1 MKTNNS
7 LFKHLDFIIIDILCL
22 SISFVLSFW
31 GYHYI
36 RTGGFVSLDAY
47 DGAYRLI
54 IILVL
59 FSHLFIALAGSE
71 YSGILRRD
79 SFAEARNLIW
89 HNAKVLI
96 ILLSV
101 LFFLKTS
108 ATYSRI
114 VLLSTFALNTLF
126 CFFLRVLRK
135 KHLLHSAPEKISSGR
150 RILIITGEE
159 QADNLNEILAPRA
172 YSGYEVAGTV
182 TPSEYEFYIKEHVVD
197 EAFISIPESNI
208 RNNVIEKLIDMGII
222 IHLDMG
228 EFLENMP
235 NSAVE
240 IINDRTVITAG
251 INPMTIRQRFI
262 KRTMDIFI
270 SLIGLIFTA
279 VIFLIFSPI
288 IFIQSP
294 GHIIFKQKRVGRNG
308 RIFDFYKFRS
318 MYPDA
323 EKRKAELME
332 QNKMQGLMF
341 KMDNDP
347 RIIPIGHFLRKSSI
361 DELPQFWNVLKG
373 DMSLVGTRPPTLDEF
388 EKYSLY
394 HASRLSI
401 KPGITGLW
409 QISGR
414 SDITDFEQVVMLDRE
429 YIRNFSLLKDFYIL
443 MKTILVVFKRKG
455 SE

>member
-1 MKTNNS
+1 MRTNNS
-7 LFKHLDFIIIDILCL
+7 LLKHLDFIIIDILCL
-22 SISFVLSFW
+22 SLAFVLSFC

-36 RTGGFVSLDAY
+36 RTGGFVSLDSY
-47 DGAYRLI
+47 NGAYRLI

-59 FSHLFIALAGSE
+59 FSHLFIALAGAE

-89 HNAKVLI
+89 HNSKVLV
-96 ILLSV
+96 ILLMV

-108 ATYSRI
+108 ATYSRLI
-114 VLLSTFALNTLF
+114 LLSTFVLNTLF
-126 CFFLRVLRK
+126 CFVLRVLRK
-135 KHLLHSAPEKISSGR
+135 KHLLHSATEKISSGR
-150 RILIITGEE
+150 RILIITNHE
-159 QADNLNEILAPRA
+159 QSDSLNEILAPRA
-172 YSGYEVAGTV
+172 YSGYQLAGTV
-182 TPSEYEFYIKEHVVD
+182 KPDEYEEYIKEHVVD
-197 EAFISIPESNI
+197 EAFISIPESDV
-208 RNNVIEKLIDMGII
+208 RNDVIEKLIDMGII

-228 EFLENMP
+228 EYLENMP
-235 NSAVE
+235 NSTVE
-240 IINDRTVITAG
+240 NINDRTVITAG
-251 INPMTIRQRFI
+251 INPMNIRQRFI
-262 KRTMDIFI
+262 KRTMDIII
-270 SLIGLIFTA
+270 SVIGLVFTA
-279 VIFLIFSPI
+279 VVFLIVAPI

-294 GHIIFKQKRVGRNG
+294 GHVIFKQKRVGRNG

-414 SDITDFEQVVMLDRE
+414 SDITDFEQVVKLDRE
-429 YIRNFSLLKDFYIL
+429 YIRHFSLREDMRIL
-443 MKTILVVFKRKG
+443 LRTIAVIFTRKG
-455 SE
+455 SM